1 MFRSWGAIGSPI
13 FAEIE
18 GGRGPNGTFL
28 GDFTWNDP
36 YINQVVGFKLHV
48 GNVSLYPDS
57 SGGHILFHTTYKEK
71 CHVVKVLLGI
81 LCFLIKS
88 DG

>member
-18 GGRGPNGTFL
+18 GGRGQNGTFL

-36 YINQVVGFKLHV
+36 YL
-48 GNVSLYPDS
+48 NV
-57 SGGHILFHTTYKEK
+57 HFLF
-71 CHVVKVLLGI
+71 
-81 LCFLIKS
+81 IK
-88 DG
+88 

>member
-18 GGRGPNGTFL
+18 GGRGQNGTFL

-36 YINQVVGFKLHV
+36 DELR
-48 GNVSLYPDS
+48 
-57 SGGHILFHTTYKEK
+57 SGEPPE
-71 CHVVKVLLGI
+71 
-81 LCFLIKS
+81 
-88 DG
+88 

>member
-18 GGRGPNGTFL
+18 GGRGQNGTFL

-36 YINQVVGFKLHV
+36 YVSYVILTHERKLFNLNPKHV
-48 GNVSLYPDS
+48 
-57 SGGHILFHTTYKEK
+57 
-71 CHVVKVLLGI
+71 
-81 LCFLIKS
+81 
-88 DG
+88 